1 MRELDDVTAAIVD
14 AAVGLHRDLGPGL
27 LESVYE
33 AILAAVLQSRGLE
46 VQRQEAV
53 ACEYRGI
60 KFADAFR
67 ADLII
72 DRQVIIELKAVEKL
86 APVHAKQLLT
96 YLRLSGLKVGFV
108 MNFGAPTLK
117 EGLKRVVNDLDPS
130 ASSRLR
136 VNRS

>member
-86 APVHAKQLLT
+86 APVHTKQLLT